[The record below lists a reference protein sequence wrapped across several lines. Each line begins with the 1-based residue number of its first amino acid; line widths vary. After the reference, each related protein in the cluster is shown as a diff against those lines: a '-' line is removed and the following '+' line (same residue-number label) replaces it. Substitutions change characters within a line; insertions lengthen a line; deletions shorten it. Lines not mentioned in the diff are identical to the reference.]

1 MKCKFFLSVLWL
13 FCCLTSYSQDVKED
27 RKSLFFYSN
36 PYIDPVTWNQKTTV
50 GTVQYREANYR
61 EKYNGYMVRGMYDKA
76 DEVADSCLA
85 LFNDHEGWNVL
96 KAFCQFKMG
105 ESQKAFR
112 SLESAVLRY
121 DNLYAETHALEVVA
135 YRSMAKCLMNLKG
148 EAISDFES
156 VNDKWDDG
164 KPELSYNQIITM
176 IKDFD
181 RVKEIHNF
189 LLQSDYMGLT
199 PEPGQSGEVW
209 ISSHSDV
216 SSPFVMK
223 KNRETMECWM
233 GGTYKDYLKSVSI
246 LEKAYKSNPMAQT
259 ICYNLV
265 EAYTVTNRFD
275 DAISLVDGCIGRF
288 ENKADWMVVK
298 GILLG
303 KTMNDAARKTLEEA
317 CNLYRSQLQKNKNL
331 DILYMRCRALCL
343 LGKKD
348 QAIEEF
354 DSNTKGQ
361 DEDFSVSVFRS
372 RLSRFDARHVIRHF
386 MSVDFVR

>member
-1 MKCKFFLSVLWL
+1 MLG
-13 FCCLTSYSQDVKED
+13 CLTFYGQDVKEN
-27 RKSLFFYSN
+27 RKSLFFYNN
-36 PYIDPVTWNQKTTV
+36 PYIYPASFNETISM
-50 GTVQYREANYR
+50 GSFQYSEENFRDRYDNF
-61 EKYNGYMVRGMYDKA
+61 MMRGLYDKA
-76 DEVADSCLA
+76 GEVADSCLT
-85 LFNDHEGWNVL
+85 LFDAHESWNVL
-96 KAFCQFKMG
+96 NAFSQFKMG
-105 ESQKAFR
+105 ESHRAFLCLEAAVQCYD
-112 SLESAVLRY
+112 SLYEK
-121 DNLYAETHALEVVA
+121 THSPEIVA
-135 YRSMAKCLMNLKG
+135 YRSMVKCLMNLKS

-156 VNDKWDDG
+156 IKDKWDDSRH
-164 KPELSYNQIITM
+164 ECSYNQIIAM

-181 RVKEIHNF
+181 RVKEIRDF
-189 LLQSDYMGLT
+189 MLQSDNITLS
-199 PEPGQSGEVW
+199 PESDQFGEVW
-209 ISSHSDV
+209 ISDHSDV